1 MLFPSPRSST
11 TAAITRR
18 IAARSDVSAASA
30 SPETS
35 ASRSAATRSAAR
47 FSSRSSSSDASS
59 VAPFS
64 FSFPSPLA
72 FAVFFA
78 SAASVSS
85 VSSTSSASRALAR
98 DSAKRAAIFSSHR
111 RTVSTPARTSV
122 KSRAPR
128 SPEPLLSD
136 ARSTS
141 SSLVIFS
148 VCPRRRAAA
157 RRVHCASTSMSSAND
172 DAARDASETRNAR
185 SPSEGVASGESA
197 SADGPIF
204 FASAF
209 AGRSLRFV
217 SSRVVSSTS
226 SRASFESTSGS
237 SDVRANR
244 LSSSSFCSRSAATP
258 RSTDSRRDAPTSPT
272 TSTSFATVF
281 ASRTRPLSAATPPV
295 SLSPREP
302 PPVAAA

>member
-1 MLFPSPRSST
+1 
-11 TAAITRR
+11 
-18 IAARSDVSAASA
+18 
-30 SPETS
+30 
-35 ASRSAATRSAAR
+35 
-47 FSSRSSSSDASS
+47 
-59 VAPFS
+59 
-64 FSFPSPLA
+64 
-72 FAVFFA
+72 
-78 SAASVSS
+78 
-85 VSSTSSASRALAR
+85 
-98 DSAKRAAIFSSHR
+98 
-111 RTVSTPARTSV
+111 
-122 KSRAPR
+122 
-128 SPEPLLSD
+128 
-136 ARSTS
+136 
-141 SSLVIFS
+141 
-148 VCPRRRAAA
+148 
-157 RRVHCASTSMSSAND
+157 MSSAND

-185 SPSEGVASGESA
+185 SPSETGATSGESA
-197 SADGPIF
+197 FASADFIF

-226 SRASFESTSGS
+226 PFASFESTSGS